1 MENFALMNR
10 QVQYKYLPQGN
21 EQGASRL
28 TSQGERS
35 PPFSSHHQHI
45 KEHQL
50 SYPQTPT
57 MKSTTYSLT
66 ALAGLLA
73 LTHAT
78 PLPAVVVAPTDLALR
93 QCGSQWYNPSS
104 YACRAGA
111 DSNALCPVVNGEP
124 MEECAGACY
133 TPYRYNCNGTDLSE
147 KPRKASG
154 TFTLTA
160 SNPDQDFSG
169 QPIQAS
175 GNHYWVG
182 GHAATYCPSNV
193 GSICSSFPNDMT
205 LIGNGYMATVV
216 PGGQSIYWQK
226 DGALAF
232 TQAHSSSQWNLS
244 YYGGGIAYE
253 GGGYFGPNGEDLV
266 TCPVV
271 PPGSNTT
278 AWQLFA
284 RLAGVSFSSSCV
296 GVYALVH
303 DQNITAGAW
312 QYT

>member
-124 MEECAGACY
+124 MKECAGACY
-133 TPYRYNCNGTDLSE
+133 TPYRY
-147 KPRKASG
+147 K
-154 TFTLTA
+154 FV
-160 SNPDQDFSG
+160 
-169 QPIQAS
+169 II
-175 GNHYWVG
+175 H
-182 GHAATYCPSNV
+182 PSDPSHN
-193 GSICSSFPNDMT
+193 
-205 LIGNGYMATVV
+205 
-216 PGGQSIYWQK
+216 
-226 DGALAF
+226 
-232 TQAHSSSQWNLS
+232 
-244 YYGGGIAYE
+244 
-253 GGGYFGPNGEDLV
+253 
-266 TCPVV
+266 
-271 PPGSNTT
+271 
-278 AWQLFA
+278 
-284 RLAGVSFSSSCV
+284 R
-296 GVYALVH
+296 
-303 DQNITAGAW
+303 
-312 QYT
+312 